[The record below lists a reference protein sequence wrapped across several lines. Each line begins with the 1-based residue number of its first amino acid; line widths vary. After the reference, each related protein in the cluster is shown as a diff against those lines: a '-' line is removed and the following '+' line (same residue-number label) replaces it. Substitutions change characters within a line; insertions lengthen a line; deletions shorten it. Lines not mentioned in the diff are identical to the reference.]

1 MFVRDDKRQQAKVML
16 VLGARPQ
23 IIKSAPFIHLASK
36 HQQIDLSIIHTGQHY
51 DYEMTK
57 IFFEELHLPDPIAN
71 LNVGSGSHA
80 QQTAK
85 IMLRTEKILLK
96 QRPDLV
102 IVPGDT
108 NSTLAGAL
116 TAAKLHIPVA
126 HIEAGTRS
134 YDMAMPEEINRRL
147 TDHCST
153 MLFTPT
159 ENCKKNLL
167 KEGIPKSKIHQ
178 SGDTMYDALLQQL
191 PRAEKTKILQQL
203 NLEPNNYALLTTHRP
218 ENVDD
223 PKNLTNIVNAMIKLK
238 PLTIVFP
245 THPRTQKQLRK
256 HKLYNKLQKQ
266 QHMKLIQPVG
276 YHETLQLITNAKLV
290 LTDSGG
296 MQKEAF
302 WLHTPCITLRE
313 NTEWTETV
321 RLKANYLTGSNTEKI
336 LRTIDRVVR
345 GEKMVRKKL
354 EKLPNPFGDGNASQK
369 IVDAILQH
377 RHM

>member
-1 MFVRDDKRQQAKVML
+1 ML

>member
-1 MFVRDDKRQQAKVML
+1 MKTLNIVL

-23 IIKSAPFIHLASK
+23 IIKSAPFIHLACK
-36 HQQIDLSIIHTGQHY
+36 HRQIHLEIVHTGQHY

-57 IFFEELHLPDPIAN
+57 IFFKELRLPDPIAN
-71 LNVGSGSHA
+71 LNVGSGTHA

-85 IMLRTEKILLK
+85 ILLGTEKILMK
-96 QRPDLV
+96 QRPNLV

-116 TAAKLHIPVA
+116 TAAKLHILVA
-126 HIEAGTRS
+126 HIEAGARS

-147 TDHCST
+147 TDHCSA

-159 ENCKKNLL
+159 ENCTKNLV
-167 KEGIPKSKIHQ
+167 KEGIDKNKIHQ
-178 SGDTMYDALLQQL
+178 SGDTMYDVLLQQL
-191 PRAEKTKILQQL
+191 PNAERARILQQL
-203 NLEPNNYALLTTHRP
+203 NLKPKTYALLTAHRP

-223 PKNLTNIVNAMIKLK
+223 PKNLTSIVNAIIKLK

-245 THPRTQKQLRK
+245 CHPRTQKQLRK
-256 HKLYNKLQKQ
+256 HKLYNKLKKQ
-266 QHMKLIQPVG
+266 EHIKLVQPIG
-276 YHETLQLITNAKLV
+276 YHETLNLIQNAKLV

-302 WLHTPCITLRE
+302 WLHTPCVTLRE
-313 NTEWTETV
+313 NTEWIETV
-321 RLKANYLTGSNTEKI
+321 MLGANYLTGADTNKM
-336 LRTIDRVVR
+336 LKTIDILLEEEETLRQR
-345 GEKMVRKKL
+345 L

-369 IVDAILQH
+369 ILEALLQCSCT
-377 RHM
+377 